1 MNKNPEDPFQS
12 DDSDDRSRDDGPKEP
27 NRDGDMSQNQG
38 KRPETPVDPLGAMFS
53 QMFGGGGA
61 QSPGQNIP
69 GLPDPQMLQMVFGQ
83 IQALLAGNPEGGAV
97 NWELAKTTARQA
109 VAAAG
114 PDPSPTDG
122 EHRTYD
128 GAVQL
133 AEHWLDE
140 VTALPAGTAGTQVW
154 SRAQWIESTLPVWKQ
169 LFEPFAER
177 ITAAMGDALGGAVT
191 EIGGPEGLGG
201 PEGAGLPG
209 GMGDMLGNLFGGGAG
224 DNPFGGMMKQMGTAM
239 FGSQVGQALA
249 SLAGEVVS
257 GSDIGLPLGP
267 EGKAVLLPANV
278 DAFAEGLEIDIEQVR
293 LYLALREAAYQRLFS
308 HVGWLK
314 PRLLGAVEE
323 YARGITVDASKFTDL
338 ARQAESMDLTSLDPS
353 QLENMLGGGGLFT
366 PVDTPAQRA
375 ALARLET
382 LLALAEGWVDAV
394 VNAAAEPHLSSAIAL
409 RETLRRRRAAGG
421 PAEQTFSALV
431 GMELRPRR
439 LRDAARLWASLAD
452 ARGMEGRDAV
462 WSHPD
467 LLPTSSDLDDPDGF
481 VHGGDTDGDDV
492 AFDFSGLDELLDG
505 GTGGAKPESGEAV
518 ESSDET
524 DTAEG
529 EDGGDDAGPAAS
541 GPDMPK
547 G

>member
-1 MNKNPEDPFQS
+1 
-12 DDSDDRSRDDGPKEP
+12 
-27 NRDGDMSQNQG
+27 
-38 KRPETPVDPLGAMFS
+38 MFS

-69 GLPDPQMLQMVFGQ
+69 GMPDPQMLQMVFGQ
-83 IQALLAGNPEGGAV
+83 IQALLAGNPDGGAV
-97 NWELAKTTARQA
+97 NWDLAKTMARQA

-169 LFEPFAER
+169 LVEPVAER
-177 ITAAMGDALGGAVT
+177 ITSAMGDAVGGAVT
-191 EIGGPEGLGG
+191 ELGG
-201 PEGAGLPG
+201 PEAGAGPE
-209 GMGDMLGNLFGGGAG
+209 GMGDMFGNLFGGGGAG
-224 DNPFGGMMKQMGTAM
+224 AAHPLGGMMKQMGTAM

-257 GSDIGLPLGP
+257 ASDIGLPLGP

-293 LYLALREAAYQRLFS
+293 LYLAMREAAYQRLFS

-323 YARGITVDASKFTDL
+323 YARGITVDASKFTEL
-338 ARQAESMDLTSLDPS
+338 AQRAETMDLTSMDPS

-366 PVDTPAQRA
+366 PVDSPAQKA

-394 VNAAAEPHLSSAIAL
+394 VNAAAEPHLSAAVAL

-431 GMELRPRR
+431 GLELRPRR

-452 ARGMEGRDAV
+452 ARGIDGRDAV

-481 VHGGDTDGDDV
+481 VHAGEGSGDDV
-492 AFDFSGLDELLDG
+492 EFDFSGLDALLDG
-505 GTGGAKPESGEAV
+505 GVAGGTPKESGGKDADGTASDGEGPEAKG
-518 ESSDET
+518 SDE
-524 DTAEG
+524 
-529 EDGGDDAGPAAS
+529 DGPEA
-541 GPDMPK
+541 PK
-547 G
+547 S